1 METLLEQCLDK
12 TRIIKELDEQIAEL
26 RARATSPKNQII
38 TGMPRGGGGGNQ
50 SERYME
56 RLERIEARRRKVALD
71 RGILWNKVLDLLAFE
86 NTEYHTMLWCR
97 FFRGMRWNAVCD
109 FLKENYPNSKWNMNK
124 VFRIYRQ
131 ILRKFS

>member
-56 RLERIEARRRKVALD
+56 RLERIEARR
-71 RGILWNKVLDLLAFE
+71 NKVC
-86 NTEYHTMLWCR
+86 TERNVMWCR
-97 FFRGMRWNAVCD
+97 LEECLHHESPEYRTLLKYRFYYGLRWKACCD
-109 FLKENYPNSKWNMNK
+109 KLKETYPNSKWNMNK

>member
-56 RLERIEARRRKVALD
+56 RLDRIEARREKARAE
-71 RGILWNKVLDLLAFE
+71 RSSLWNNIADRME
-86 NTEYHTMLWCR
+86 GMNTEYYSMLR
-97 FFRGMRWNAVCD
+97 FRFYHGLRWNAVCD
-109 FLKENYPNSKWNMNK
+109 NLKETYPNSKWNMNK